1 MDYNNDELLKE
12 NYNKFLEKGMNE
24 DDAYTEAYSIDCNLD
39 NE

>member
-12 NYNKFLEKGMNE
+12 NYNKFLEQGMNE